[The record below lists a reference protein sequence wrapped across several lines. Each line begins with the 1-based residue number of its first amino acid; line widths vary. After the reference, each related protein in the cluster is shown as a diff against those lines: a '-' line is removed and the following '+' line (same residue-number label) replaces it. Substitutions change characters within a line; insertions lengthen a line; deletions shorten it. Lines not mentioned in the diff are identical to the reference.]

1 MNVCLVKT
9 TLKLVRIVVEVDKI
23 QVIDPDPNVVNPLW
37 DLWVVGKKPL
47 YELAWDQGN
56 DSGYVHHIFGE
67 DVWPIPFF
75 QYLVRLGWND
85 HVYGSPLADNNM
97 VEL

>member
-37 DLWVVGKKPL
+37 DLWIVGEKPL
-47 YELAWDQGN
+47 CEFSWDLGEWTWL
-56 DSGYVHHIFGE
+56 STSYFGE
-67 DVWPIPFF
+67 NVWPIPFF
-75 QYLVRLGWND
+75 
-85 HVYGSPLADNNM
+85 
-97 VEL
+97 